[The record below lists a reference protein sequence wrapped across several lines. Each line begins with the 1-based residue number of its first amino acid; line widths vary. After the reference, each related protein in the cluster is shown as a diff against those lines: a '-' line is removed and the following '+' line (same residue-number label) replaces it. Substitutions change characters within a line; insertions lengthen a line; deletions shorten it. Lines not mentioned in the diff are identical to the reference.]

1 MVDIF
6 LEKDDNRR
14 ENADDEE
21 NGRENV
27 DEEDGNEVRSG
38 DNAARGMG
46 DEHDCEEVVDEDEV
60 CDSERTPQ
68 NSDDEDC
75 EQRFGRYESGSG
87 EIKLGQAFDSIPHL
101 KEVVVEYALK
111 EKVNIKYTRWGSE
124 KSEVRCSLGGDCKFR
139 IYCSIQKRVGK
150 FVVMTCND
158 QQSCIPNG
166 YSKVLKDGVIAKL
179 LLDDIRK
186 YSTTKPK
193 AIQETIEDRYNLVV
207 TNDQCRKV
215 KAKALSAIEDEHE
228 EQFARLK
235 DYRLELIE

>member
-75 EQRFGRYESGSG
+75 E
-87 EIKLGQAFDSIPHL
+87 
-101 KEVVVEYALK
+101 
-111 EKVNIKYTRWGSE
+111 
-124 KSEVRCSLGGDCKFR
+124 
-139 IYCSIQKRVGK
+139 
-150 FVVMTCND
+150 
-158 QQSCIPNG
+158 
-166 YSKVLKDGVIAKL
+166 
-179 LLDDIRK
+179 
-186 YSTTKPK
+186 
-193 AIQETIEDRYNLVV
+193 
-207 TNDQCRKV
+207 
-215 KAKALSAIEDEHE
+215 
-228 EQFARLK
+228 
-235 DYRLELIE
+235 